1 MRWQEIGEWGKKS
14 PKLSESVVCKPLKTS
29 AGLLKSGKK
38 KKKKK
43 CGDLM
48 TEQWMLQYKYI
59 QGAFVVI
66 VVTPYSIPHLAILV
80 KSPSLYRL
88 PPYLTIFL

>member
-1 MRWQEIGEWGKKS
+1 
-14 PKLSESVVCKPLKTS
+14 
-29 AGLLKSGKK
+29 
-38 KKKKK
+38 
-43 CGDLM
+43 M